1 MSNAVRVGNVEIVSV
16 LDASMT
22 APWSALFPNIAQ
34 DAMEP
39 YRQHLSADGSQ
50 ITISIS
56 SFIVRAGGKTIL
68 VDTGLGAKN
77 RPFFSNGRLPEALA
91 ENGIAPA
98 DVDVVLATHIH
109 VDHVGGHTTAKGDG
123 FVPAFPRA
131 KHVFT
136 RAEWDHW
143 TAPAIANAPGNEY
156 VVDSV
161 LPLQGVADIE
171 LVDDEYQLGDEITLI
186 PTPGHTPAHTSFL
199 IASAGESA
207 VILGDVAHTPM
218 QVTET
223 GWSPVF
229 DFNPVQSAESR
240 EKLMDRL
247 EKEQPLLAAGHFPH
261 PGFGR
266 VVRVDGKRYWRGL
279 AS

>member
-1 MSNAVRVGNVEIVSV
+1 MSNVIKVGNVEIVSV
-16 LDASMT
+16 LDAAMT
-22 APWSALFPNIAQ
+22 APWSALFPNATQ
-34 DAMEP
+34 DAWEP
-39 YRQHLSADGSQ
+39 HREHLVGDGSQ
-50 ITISIS
+50 ISLSIT

-77 RPFFSNGRLPEALA
+77 RQFFSNGRLPDALA
-91 ENGIAPA
+91 EIGVRPG

-109 VDHVGGHTTAKGDG
+109 IDHVGGHTMAKGDA
-123 FVPAFPRA
+123 FVPAFSKA

-136 RAEWDHW
+136 RAEWDYW

-161 LPLQGVADIE
+161 LPLQGAADID
-171 LVDDEYQLGDEITLI
+171 LVDSEHRLTDEITLL

-199 IASAGESA
+199 ITSAGESA
-207 VILGDVAHTPM
+207 VILGDVAHNPV

-229 DFNPVQSAESR
+229 DFNPSQSAETR

-247 EKEQPLLAAGHFPH
+247 EKERPLVAAGHFPH

-266 VVRVDGKRYWRGL
+266 VVRIEDKRYWRAL
-279 AS
+279 

>member
-1 MSNAVRVGNVEIVSV
+1 MSDAVRVGNVELISV
-16 LDASMT
+16 LDASIS
-22 APWSALFPNIAQ
+22 APWSVLFPNVAP

-39 YRQHLSADGSQ
+39 YRQHLSPDGSQ
-50 ITISIS
+50 LTLSIS

-77 RPFFSNGRLPEALA
+77 RAGFSNGRLPEALA
-91 ENGIAPA
+91 ENGVAPG

-109 VDHVGGHTTAKGDG
+109 IDHVGGHTTAKGDG
-123 FVPAFPRA
+123 FVPAFPKA

-161 LPLQGVADIE
+161 LPLRGVADIE
-171 LVDDEYQLGDEITLI
+171 LVDNEHRLGDEITLI

-199 IASAGESA
+199 ITSAGESA
-207 VILGDVAHTPM
+207 VILGDVAHSPV
-218 QVTET
+218 QVSET
-223 GWSPVF
+223 GWLPVF
-229 DFNPVQSAESR
+229 DSDPAQAAETR

-279 AS
+279 GS